1 MTEPTS
7 EPTLTPAQAP
17 KPERPQADYP
27 GCPVTV
33 TEALAAGAILRPP
46 RWGIPDAVIGAVGYL
61 VIALLVTGVLYAL
74 GAPDDVVIILGTTVP
89 WLALAGWPLLA
100 AVRRGNGPRIDF
112 GFRLT
117 WPDAGWAAMGAAVG
131 LFAAGVAALVTT
143 LFVDDLSSSA
153 GEAAQELVDSSSR
166 PALVGFALIIMVGG
180 PVVEEIFFRGL
191 LFGSL
196 RKRGVNSVWTIV
208 ITAVIFAGFHFE
220 PTRLLILLP
229 TGLVL
234 GWVRWKTG
242 TTGASM
248 LAHGLIN
255 APGAIVLLYGIPSL
269 PT

>member
-1 MTEPTS
+1 MSELPP
-7 EPTLTPAQAP
+7 EPTLMPTRAP
-17 KPERPQADYP
+17 KRERPPADYP

-33 TEALAAGAILRPP
+33 LEALNAGVTLRPP
-46 RWGIPDAVIGAVGYL
+46 RWGIPDVVLGAVGYL
-61 VIALLVTGVLYAL
+61 VIAVLVTSVLYAVH
-74 GAPDDVVIILGTTVP
+74 APDDLLIILGTTVP
-89 WLALAGWPLLA
+89 WLALGGWPILA
-100 AVRRGNGPRIDF
+100 AIRRGNGPRIDF

-117 WPDAGWAAMGAAVG
+117 WGDTGWAVMGAGVG
-131 LFAAGVAALVTT
+131 LFAAGIAALATT

-166 PALVGFALIIMVGG
+166 PALVVFAVLIMVGG
-180 PVVEEIFFRGL
+180 PIVEEIFFRGL
-191 LFGSL
+191 LFGAL
-196 RKRGVNSVWTIV
+196 RKRGVNAVWTIV
-208 ITAVIFAGFHFE
+208 VTAVIFAGFHLE

-242 TTGASM
+242 STGASM

-255 APGAIVLLYGIPSL
+255 APGAIVLLYGIPAL